1 MEGTWLLT
9 ESGSPPGGHKCNEQN
24 SLRSPEVKRGREE
37 SGLGLLLSQ
46 FIQVFQSDQNSITL
60 TADRRK
66 MAYFIKEVQVAS
78 C

>member
-37 SGLGLLLSQ
+37 SGLGLIREHVNKDCRILGLEGN
-46 FIQVFQSDQNSITL
+46 D
-60 TADRRK
+60 K
-66 MAYFIKEVQVAS
+66 
-78 C
+78 